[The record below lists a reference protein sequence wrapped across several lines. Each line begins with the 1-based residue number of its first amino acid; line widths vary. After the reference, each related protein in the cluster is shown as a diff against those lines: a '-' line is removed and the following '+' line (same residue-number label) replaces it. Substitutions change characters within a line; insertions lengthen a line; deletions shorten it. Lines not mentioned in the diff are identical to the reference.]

1 MVSGE
6 TFLRNFKFYAKTL
19 TKLHDLTVFGKH
31 QVIPPFNAVDKL
43 TVGIYAGLM
52 EMEGE
57 GAEGKLRRNPAQPV
71 PDNSEESRLE
81 NQARTAYAK
90 GQ

>member
-1 MVSGE
+1 
-6 TFLRNFKFYAKTL
+6 
-19 TKLHDLTVFGKH
+19 
-31 QVIPPFNAVDKL
+31 
-43 TVGIYAGLM
+43 M
-52 EMEGE
+52 EVEGE

>member
-1 MVSGE
+1 
-6 TFLRNFKFYAKTL
+6 
-19 TKLHDLTVFGKH
+19 
-31 QVIPPFNAVDKL
+31 
-43 TVGIYAGLM
+43 M

-81 NQARTAYAK
+81 LQARTAYAK

>member
-1 MVSGE
+1 MGH
-6 TFLRNFKFYAKTL
+6 FLPSWIRIRIDPDPL
-19 TKLHDLTVFGKH
+19 TRLNTDPIRIRICNPAL
-31 QVIPPFNAVDKL
+31 DKS

-81 NQARTAYAK
+81 LQARTAYAK